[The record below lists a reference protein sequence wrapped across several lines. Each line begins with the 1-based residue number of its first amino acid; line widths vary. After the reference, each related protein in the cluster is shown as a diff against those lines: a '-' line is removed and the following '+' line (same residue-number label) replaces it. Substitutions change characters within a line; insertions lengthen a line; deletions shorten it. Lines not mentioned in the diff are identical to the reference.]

1 MGGRGSSSGLG
12 KNTDG
17 VIVSDKKRKIES
29 SFVNKNYGMRT
40 YKDKILE
47 AQTGGKGNLTFD
59 YAYPTESERASS
71 KRVYTTYEL
80 RAGAVNGSVFNVN
93 LDKAKTVSGQTYDI
107 KEELKRKGFKW
118 NSSNKRWER

>member
-47 AQTGGKGNLTFD
+47 AQTDGKGNLTFD
-59 YAYPTESERASS
+59 YAYPTESEEASI
-71 KRVYTTYEL
+71 L
-80 RAGAVNGSVFNVN
+80 
-93 LDKAKTVSGQTYDI
+93 L
-107 KEELKRKGFKW
+107 
-118 NSSNKRWER
+118 